1 MALSLSALDGRAAAR
16 HVVIASFLGWMLDAC
31 DFFLVLF
38 TLDNVAHSFGVSLE
52 AVLLAPTL
60 TLATRPIGAFV
71 CGWAADRYGRKPV
84 LVATIC
90 VYSLIEL
97 LSALAP
103 GLGVFL
109 FLRALFGVALG
120 GEWGVGASLMMESVP
135 PGWRGTASGILQA
148 GYPAGYLL
156 ASVLFLLLPV
166 IGWRGLFV
174 LGSCAVVSA
183 LYIGLCVPES
193 PDWVARHKKGQDVHK
208 GERAPGLLAVVRN
221 NGMLCLFAVVLM
233 SAFNFM
239 SHGSQDLYPKVFL
252 GLERG
257 LPAPTITML
266 VVLYTLAAMA
276 GGLCFGMLSQRIGRQ
291 YAIALAACLVLP
303 LLPLWTLPHS
313 VLWLGAG
320 AVCMQFCVQG
330 AWGVVPAYLNEL
342 SPASVRATFPGL
354 AYQCGNLIAAST
366 PLLQTAIAR
375 LCGRGLA
382 PALMAA
388 VGGGALAVL
397 VLTLLNARRQRA
409 EHGLR
414 MGMTLSGDAGV

>member
-1 MALSLSALDGRAAAR
+1 MVLSLPKPDERSTAR

-38 TLDNVAHSFGVSLE
+38 TLDNVAHGFGVSLE

-60 TLATRPIGAFV
+60 TLVTRPIGAFL
-71 CGWAADRYGRKPV
+71 CGRAADRYGRKPV
-84 LVATIC
+84 LLATIC

-156 ASVLFLLLPV
+156 ASLLFLLLPV

-174 LGSCAVVSA
+174 LGSCAIFSA
-183 LYIGLCVPES
+183 LYIWLCVPES
-193 PDWVARHKKGQDVHK
+193 PDWLARQKAGAGAPA

-221 NGMLCLFAVVLM
+221 NAMLCVFAVVLM

-257 LPAPTITML
+257 LPAPTITLM

-291 YAIALAACLVLP
+291 YAIALAVCLVLP
-303 LLPLWTLPHS
+303 VLPLWTLPHS
-313 VLWLGAG
+313 ALWLGVG

-342 SPASVRATFPGL
+342 SPASIRATFPGL
-354 AYQCGNLIAAST
+354 AYQCGNLFAAST
-366 PLLQTAIAR
+366 PLLQTGIAR
-375 LCGRGLA
+375 LCGVGLA
-382 PALMAA
+382 PALMAV

-397 VLTLLNARRQRA
+397 VLTLLNARRQKA
-409 EHGLR
+409 ESGLYE
-414 MGMTLSGDAGV
+414 GSSFADSAEV